1 MKELRNFLFRIRIV
15 PKWAIFALDLGICIV
30 SFAIANYILSDFDI
44 VFIDNADLLHGIIIV
59 FLSSAIF
66 FSILKTYDGIIRYS
80 EMFEI
85 LRIVYALL
93 LSVLLLLLINI
104 FLKIIRIEIFIP
116 NTSLV
121 IYFFIA
127 SFTITAY
134 RLFVK
139 KVYKE
144 NYDTVKVEVLVFG
157 GEENPILLRNNI
169 ETISETPY
177 KVIAFLH
184 DDKRYIGKSVDNTKI
199 FHYQNI
205 EAILKSRMIKV
216 LFIAKEEIDPAIANF
231 LVEKCLEHQVSVKN
245 LPPVKSWMNGHLTK
259 DQIRAVKIE
268 DLLGRPPIRLM
279 NQHVISLLK
288 GKRILITGAAGSIG
302 SELALQIAEMSP
314 ELLILFDQRETGLYS
329 LEYQLQKKINNTDNL
344 KIALCDVKDR
354 VAVEQIFIQHSPHI
368 VFHAAAYKHV
378 PIMESHPSEAV
389 RNNIFGTM
397 VVADLAEKYGVE
409 RFLFV
414 STDKAINPSNI
425 MGASKRI
432 AEMYCHTLHY
442 GPVHLTQQNTLPK
455 VYHLPGNTKNRIKYI
470 TTRFGNVLASNG
482 SVIPRFKEQI
492 ANGGP
497 VTVTHPEVIR
507 YFMTIGEACSLVLE
521 AITMGN
527 GGEVYLFD
535 MGEPVKISM
544 LAEKMIR
551 LAGYEPGK
559 QIEIKYI
566 GLRPGEK
573 LYEELLNNEE
583 EVMETHH
590 QKIMISKVKPMNTQL
605 FIEQL
610 KDLLHNADSNHDAAV
625 VKLMKQIVPEF
636 KSNNSVYATFDNESK
651 AI

>member
-1 MKELRNFLFRIRIV
+1 MKELRSFLLRIRIV
-15 PKWAIFALDLGICIV
+15 PKWAIFALDLGICIF
-30 SFAIANYILSDFDI
+30 SFVIANYILSDFDI
-44 VFIDNADLLHGIIIV
+44 VFIDNEDMLHGILII

-85 LRIVYALL
+85 LRIIYALL
-93 LSVLLLLLINI
+93 LSVLLLLIINVA
-104 FLKIIRIEIFIP
+104 LQLMHIENFIP

-121 IYFFIA
+121 VYFFIA

-139 KVYKE
+139 NVYKE
-144 NYDTVKVEVLVFG
+144 DYGSAKVEALIFG
-157 GEENPILLRNNI
+157 GEENPALLRNNI
-169 ETISETPY
+169 EAISETPY

-184 DDKRYIGKSVDNTKI
+184 NDNRFIGKSVDNTKI
-199 FHYQNI
+199 FHYKNI
-205 EAILKSRMIKV
+205 EEILKHRPVKV
-216 LFIAKEEIDPAIANF
+216 LFIAQENMDPGITDF
-231 LVEKCLEHQVSVKN
+231 LVEKCLAQQVSVKN
-245 LPPVKSWMNGHLTK
+245 LPPVASWINGHLTK
-259 DQIRAVKIE
+259 DQFRAVKIE
-268 DLLGRPPIRLM
+268 DLLGRPAIRLL
-279 NQHVISLLK
+279 NQHVIALLK

-302 SELALQIAEMSP
+302 SELAMQIADMSP
-314 ELLILFDQRETGLYS
+314 ELLILCDQRETGLYAV
-329 LEYQLQKKINNTDNL
+329 EYQLQQKYPGLPL
-344 KIALCDVKDR
+344 KIVLGDIKDR
-354 VAVEQIFIQHSPHI
+354 VAVEQIFLQHAPHI

-378 PIMESHPSEAV
+378 PVMEAHPSEAI
-389 RNNIFGTM
+389 RNNVLGTI
-397 VVADLAEKYGVE
+397 VVADLAEQYGVE

-414 STDKAINPSNI
+414 STDKAINPSNV

-432 AEMYCHTLHY
+432 AEMYCHALHFGSY
-442 GPVHLTQQNTLPK
+442 PLTQNSTASKIYPLHGRK
-455 VYHLPGNTKNRIKYI
+455 LERIKFI

-482 SVIPRFKEQI
+482 SVIPRFTEQI

-507 YFMTIGEACSLVLE
+507 YFMTIQEACSLVLE

-535 MGEPVKISM
+535 MGQPVKIAQ

-551 LAGYEPGK
+551 LAGFEPGK

-583 EVMETHH
+583 EVLETHH
-590 QKIMISKVKPMNTQL
+590 QKIMIGKVPLQDTQL
-605 FIEQL
+605 FIGQL
-610 KDLLHNADSNHDAAV
+610 KELLHCADKNDDEAV
-625 VKLMKQIVPEF
+625 VKLMKQIIPEY
-636 KSNNSVYATFDNESK
+636 KSNNSVYTIFDKESK